1 MPFEII
7 CLRNKHFWSKLVT
20 AVCGFAMVITAMAVV
35 FPLSSS
41 SGNDVAQYTQTT
53 TTTTTEQ
60 EIENA

>member
-35 FPLSSS
+35 FPLNSSS
-41 SGNDVAQYTQTT
+41 NDVAQYTQTT